1 MVRTE
6 RGDLLV
12 SHRRAVLALGASV
25 FGAPLGVS
33 AQQQRKVWRIG
44 LLVAT
49 TREKSDTRS
58 MRSFREGLRELG
70 YIEGRNLTIDWRFAD
85 DVDARLSELAEELV
99 KLQVDVIVTYTSS
112 GVRAAQRATKAIP
125 IVAMTV
131 GDPVASG
138 FAASLA
144 HPGGNITGSSVMW
157 REVLDKRLE
166 LLSSVLPKSAR
177 IAYLTNPDAGY
188 VRPNW
193 MGMLVVRART
203 MDDVAT
209 GVSLVIKQSAE
220 GLLVADDAFFN
231 FHAREIGELVTRHK
245 LATTFGEQDGA
256 DGGGLMS
263 YGVDYEDLLHRAA
276 TYVDKILKGQKPGDI
291 PFEQPSKFRFV
302 INLKTAKALGVT
314 IPPSMLLRASRVIE

>member
-6 RGDLLV
+6 RGDLMV
-12 SHRRAVLALGASV
+12 SRRRAVLALGASV

-33 AQQQRKVWRIG
+33 AQQHRKVWRIG

-49 TREKSDTRS
+49 TREKSDTLS

-85 DVDARLSELAEELV
+85 DVDARLSELAAELV
-99 KLQVDVIVTYTSS
+99 KLQVDVIVTYTPS
-112 GVRAAQRATKAIP
+112 GVRAAQRATKTIP

-138 FAASLA
+138 FAASLS
-144 HPGGNITGSSVMW
+144 HPGGNITGSSTMW
-157 REVLDKRLE
+157 YETTVKRLE
-166 LLSSVLPKSAR
+166 LLPSVLPKSAR
-177 IAYLTNPDAGY
+177 IAYLANPDAGY
-188 VRPNW
+188 TRTNW

-209 GVSLVIKQSAE
+209 GISLMIKQSAE
-220 GLLVADDAFFN
+220 GLLVADDGYFN

-245 LATTFGEQDGA
+245 LPSTFGEQDGA

-276 TYVDKILKGQKPGDI
+276 TYVDKILKGQMPGDI

-302 INLKTAKALGVT
+302 INLKTAKALGIT
-314 IPPSMLLRASRVIE
+314 IPPSTLLLASRVIE